1 MCILFLTICLLSFF
15 FFFFCVCTNK
25 NSKLFK
31 KKFNS
36 KFMNI
41 YEKEIYSNLTLTIEH
56 FTFYKKKIYVFNLGI

>member
-1 MCILFLTICLLSFF
+1 MPCLINIILFIF
-15 FFFFCVCTNK
+15 VCTNK

-41 YEKEIYSNLTLTIEH
+41 YEKEIYSN
-56 FTFYKKKIYVFNLGI
+56 FTFYKK